1 MDQLRPLP
9 ELNLHDQTWPIHSM
23 QHQSP
28 PASYVF
34 DDEGSRNRAFDSL
47 VSSDCIFSGAMV
59 RHSMLFSKAHVG
71 NGSVVEDSLV
81 LPDVVVGRNVV
92 LRRAI
97 IDSHCV
103 LPDGIS
109 IGVDP
114 DQDRSRFTVSEKGV
128 TLVTPAML
136 GQSVHA
142 EA

>member
-1 MDQLRPLP
+1 MGD
-9 ELNLHDQTWPIHSM
+9 
-23 QHQSP
+23 
-28 PASYVF
+28 
-34 DDEGSRNRAFDSL
+34 
-47 VSSDCIFSGAMV
+47 
-59 RHSMLFSKAHVG
+59 
-71 NGSVVEDSLV
+71 GSVVEDSLV

-109 IGVDP
+109 IGVNA
-114 DQDRSRFTVSEKGV
+114 DQDRSRFTVREKSV
-128 TLVTPAML
+128 TLMTPAML

>member
-1 MDQLRPLP
+1 MARAVSWQSIRWSPATASSAVPQCGTRCCFQRPAG
-9 ELNLHDQTWPIHSM
+9 H
-23 QHQSP
+23 
-28 PASYVF
+28 
-34 DDEGSRNRAFDSL
+34 
-47 VSSDCIFSGAMV
+47 
-59 RHSMLFSKAHVG
+59 
-71 NGSVVEDSLV
+71 GSVVEDSLL
-81 LPDVVVGRNVV
+81 LPDLLIGRNVV

-103 LPDGIS
+103 LPDVIR

-136 GQSVHA
+136 GLTMQA